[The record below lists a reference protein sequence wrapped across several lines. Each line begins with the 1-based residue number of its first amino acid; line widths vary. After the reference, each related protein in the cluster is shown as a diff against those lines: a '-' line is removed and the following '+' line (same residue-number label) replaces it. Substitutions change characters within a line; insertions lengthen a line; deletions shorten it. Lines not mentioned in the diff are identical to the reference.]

1 MFKKILSLIILVATL
16 NTTIS
21 AMDSKLPSDFTT
33 DDVIVSMPNSKTL
46 TTLFSQYKNLK
57 TLITKTYI
65 IDRLSDKD
73 LSLDD
78 IDRAINSSITN
89 LEFKKNKQTQDTIDA
104 IKLSINKVIVKIIKM
119 DLIINRPISR

>member
-89 LEFKKNKQTQDTIDA
+89 LELKKNKQTQDTIDA
-104 IKLSINKVIVKIIKM
+104 IKLNINKVIVKIIKM
-119 DLIINRPISR
+119 DLIRNRPISR